1 MKRFRRKM
9 TLLVICALLLC
20 TCAHAD
26 GLADWTARYNAA
38 ASSAELALITV
49 TQELGSGTYG
59 ILLDEGG
66 LFVGTDDE
74 STVAG
79 VIVTGISSQ
88 SKLALVCGAALYA
101 CDSTLTTDAAMEKM
115 IAFVETDDASSER
128 FSMSNDWVF
137 MLESNGAETIV
148 CLIREDLFAAFA
160 AEGIDF
166 SSIAED
172 EQPSDSE
179 ATPSEAPASGIETPS
194 ATPTLPQA
202 TPNPILH
209 KI

>member
-1 MKRFRRKM
+1 
-9 TLLVICALLLC
+9 
-20 TCAHAD
+20 
-26 GLADWTARYNAA
+26 
-38 ASSAELALITV
+38 
-49 TQELGSGTYG
+49 
-59 ILLDEGG
+59 
-66 LFVGTDDE
+66 
-74 STVAG
+74 
-79 VIVTGISSQ
+79 
-88 SKLALVCGAALYA
+88 
-101 CDSTLTTDAAMEKM
+101 MEKM

-137 MLESNGAETIV
+137 MLEMDGTETIV

-172 EQPSDSE
+172 EQPNDSE
-179 ATPSEAPASGIETPS
+179 ATPSEAPASGIEAPS